1 MRTLIV
7 GALAATLVG
16 CSCGVSTQSGLEAC
30 TGPDARAFA
39 CYDRNVAPSRLSQA
53 TEPEPSSIDKGT
65 AGPKEKTALAARTA
79 KPSSA
84 HAGKTTRQASQATKS
99 AVGADAKAE
108 PAPSMAVAPPP
119 DAIDPV
125 IDKAKIAVAVK
136 LENPSSAAF
145 SEMNRSMRKNTLGQS
160 VDTICGHVKGKKASG
175 EDIGD
180 RPFLYLVKDDEAYV
194 ADGTPTSPA
203 STAYRNIC
211 K

>member
-7 GALAATLVG
+7 GALATTLVG
-16 CSCGVSTQSGLEAC
+16 CSCFVSPQSGIEAC
-30 TGPDARAFA
+30 AGADGHGFA
-39 CYDRNVAPSRLSQA
+39 CFDRNVAPSRLSQA
-53 TEPEPSSIDKGT
+53 TEPEPSSVDKGPVV
-65 AGPKEKTALAARTA
+65 PKEKTALAARAA

-84 HAGKTTRQASQATKS
+84 HADKTTRHANQARKS
-99 AVGADAKAE
+99 KAVADAKAE
-108 PAPSMAVAPPP
+108 SAPTTAAAQPP

-136 LENPSSAAF
+136 LENPASAAF
-145 SEMNRSMRKNTLGQS
+145 SEMKRSMRKNTLGQS
-160 VDTICGHVKGKKASG
+160 VDTICGRVKSKKASG

-194 ADGTPTSPA
+194 ADANPTSPE

-211 K
+211 N

>member
-1 MRTLIV
+1 MRTLII
-7 GALAATLVG
+7 GALATTLVG
-16 CSCGVSTQSGLEAC
+16 CSCYVPPQSGFEAC
-30 TGPDARAFA
+30 TGGYA
-39 CYDRNVAPSRLSQA
+39 CYDGNGALSHLSQA
-53 TEPEPSSIDKGT
+53 TEPEPSSVDKSP
-65 AGPKEKTALAARTA
+65 AAPKEKTALAARTA

-84 HAGKTTRQASQATKS
+84 HADKTTRHAGRSTKS
-99 AVGADAKAE
+99 TATADANIW
-108 PAPSMAVAPPP
+108 PAPASAVAPPP

-125 IDKAKIAVAVK
+125 VDKAKIAVAVK
-136 LENPSSAAF
+136 LENPSSATF

-211 K
+211 N